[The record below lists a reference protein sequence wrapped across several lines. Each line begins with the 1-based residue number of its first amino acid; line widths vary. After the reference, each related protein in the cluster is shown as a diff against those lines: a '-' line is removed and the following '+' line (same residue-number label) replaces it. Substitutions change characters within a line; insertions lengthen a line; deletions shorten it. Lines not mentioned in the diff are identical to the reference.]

1 MTSGT
6 RRSLKQVTNLTYAIA
21 QTFMYY
27 NLNDSAPLI
36 EYVIKL
42 RPMLWNKM
50 WLFGWD
56 YFYGNTVS
64 IFYVQFVV

>member
-1 MTSGT
+1 
-6 RRSLKQVTNLTYAIA
+6 
-21 QTFMYY
+21 MYY

-42 RPMLWNKM
+42 WPMLWNKM

-64 IFYVQFVV
+64 IFYVHFVV